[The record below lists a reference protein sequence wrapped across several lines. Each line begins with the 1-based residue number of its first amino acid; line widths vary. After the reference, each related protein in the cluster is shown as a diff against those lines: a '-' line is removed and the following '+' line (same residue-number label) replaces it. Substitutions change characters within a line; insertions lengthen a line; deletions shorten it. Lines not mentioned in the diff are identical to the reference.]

1 MLLKNN
7 LEDEEVFQF
16 LGSNFHQDT
25 FYEEA
30 LQELLEE
37 APKEYLEDAIIFLT
51 EFIQSNYSDKEKNEY
66 IQYSTDGIYFEGLE
80 ITPLEWL
87 EQTVKT
93 VKHALKNT

>member
-1 MLLKNN
+1 MLLKKNP
-7 LEDEEVFQF
+7 EDPVYQF
-16 LGSNFHQDT
+16 LAATFHQDT

-37 APKEYLEDAIIFLT
+37 ESTEYLQDAIIFLT
-51 EFIQSNYSDKEKNEY
+51 EFIQSDYSNTEKNEY
-66 IQYSTDGIYFEGLE
+66 IQFSADGIYFEGLE

-93 VKHALKNT
+93 IKQALKNT